1 VAQAPFSGTESLTE
15 TAIRNAKP
23 REKSYKLGDGR
34 GLYLLVE
41 PNGSKLWRLKYR
53 FAEKDRKLSFG
64 RYPQVTLARARE
76 RQLEARRL
84 IDGEVD
90 PLEHKQQEK
99 RATRL
104 ANSNSFEAVGREWF
118 LKFSATWAASHSS
131 KVLLRLENN
140 LFPWLGPRPIRSLEA
155 VEILEALRRIEARG
169 ALETAHRCLAY
180 CGQIFRYAIA
190 TGRAIRDPASDLR
203 GSLPPARGKHLASIT
218 DPQGI
223 AELLRAIDGYHGGE
237 RTRCALRLAPL
248 TFVRPGELRQA
259 EWSEVDFLAGEWRIP
274 GDRMKMQQPHLIPL
288 SRQALEILRDLYALT
303 GDGHYLFHC
312 ERTKA
317 RPMSENTVN
326 AALRRLGY
334 TGDEMTGHGFRAMAR
349 TVLDEVLGYRVEW
362 IEHQL
367 AHAVKD
373 PNGRA
378 YNRTVFL
385 EGRKEMMQGWADYLD
400 RLRSKGPVAVASR
413 EAV

>member
-1 VAQAPFSGTESLTE
+1 MSLTDL
-15 TAIRNAKP
+15 AIRNAKS
-23 REKSYKLGDGR
+23 REKAHKLGDGR

-53 FAEKDRKLSFG
+53 FAQKDRKLSLG
-64 RYPQVTLARARE
+64 AYPEVPLGLARE
-76 RQLEARRL
+76 RQLEARHL
-84 IDGEVD
+84 IDHGVD
-90 PLEHKQQEK
+90 PLEQKKQDK
-99 RATRL
+99 RTARL
-104 ANSNSFEAVGREWF
+104 ANANSFEAVGREWYST
-118 LKFSATWAASHSS
+118 FSATWAASHSS

-140 LFPWLGPRPIRSLEA
+140 LYPWLGSRSIGALEA
-155 VEILEALRRIEARG
+155 DEILETLRRIEVRG

-190 TGRAIRDPASDLR
+190 TGRARRNPAADLR

-218 DPQGI
+218 NPEGI
-223 AELLRAIDGYHGGE
+223 GELLRAMDGYHGSE
-237 RTRCALRLAPL
+237 RTRCALGLAPL
-248 TFVRPGELRQA
+248 TFVRPGELRRA
-259 EWSEVDFLAGEWRIP
+259 EWSEVDFSSAEWRIP
-274 GDRMKMQQPHLIPL
+274 SDKMKMQQDHLIPL
-288 SRQALEILRDLYALT
+288 SRQALEILRELHPLT
-303 GDGHYLFHC
+303 GGGRYLFHC

-378 YNRTVFL
+378 YNRTMFL
-385 EGRKEMMQGWADYLD
+385 AGRKEMMQGWADYLE
-400 RLRSKGPVAVASR
+400 RLRSKDLVVVASR
-413 EAV
+413 EAA

>member
-1 VAQAPFSGTESLTE
+1 MPLSDL
-15 TAIRNAKP
+15 AIRNAKA
-23 REKSYKLGDGR
+23 REKAYKLGDGR

-53 FAEKDRKLSFG
+53 FAQRDRKLSLG
-64 RYPQVTLARARE
+64 AYPEVPLGLARE

-84 IDGEVD
+84 IDRGVD
-90 PLEHKQQEK
+90 PLEQKKQDK
-99 RATRL
+99 RAARL
-104 ANSNSFEAVGREWF
+104 ASDNSFEAVGREWYF
-118 LKFSATWAASHSS
+118 KFSATWAASHSS

-140 LFPWLGPRPIRSLEA
+140 LYPWLGSRPISGLEA
-155 VEILEALRRIEARG
+155 DEILETLRRIEARG

-190 TGRAIRDPASDLR
+190 TGRARRNPAADLR

-218 DPQGI
+218 NPEGI
-223 AELLRAIDGYHGGE
+223 AELLRAMHGYHGSE

-248 TFVRPGELRQA
+248 TFVRPGELRRA
-259 EWSEVDFLAGEWRIP
+259 EWSEVDFPAAEWRIS
-274 GDRMKMQQPHLIPL
+274 GDKMKMQQDHLIPL
-288 SRQALEILRDLYALT
+288 SRQALEILRELHALT
-303 GDGHYLFHC
+303 GGSRYLFHC

-378 YNRTVFL
+378 YNRTAFL
-385 EGRKEMMQGWADYLD
+385 AGRKEMMQGWADYLD
-400 RLRSKGPVAVASR
+400 RLRSRTPVATMTSQA
-413 EAV
+413 A